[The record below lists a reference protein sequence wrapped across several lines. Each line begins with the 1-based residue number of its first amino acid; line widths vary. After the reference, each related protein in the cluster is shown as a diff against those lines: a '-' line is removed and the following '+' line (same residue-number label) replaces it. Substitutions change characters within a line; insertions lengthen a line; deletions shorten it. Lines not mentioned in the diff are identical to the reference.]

1 MLKQIKKKMTKYLNY
16 NGKFNKVDI
25 ITITVIVLLYSLLSF
40 YRLGSNI
47 SPNTFERFN
56 PTDKLIIELKEPEDI
71 IQMKIFNGEQ
81 NSKYNLYLSNNNIN
95 EYDYYTVV
103 EGRGALSW
111 DIIKPK
117 IKAKYII
124 LEFIDKSTI
133 GEIAFYNNSKDKIK
147 IEKITYNNK
156 IVKKITD
163 EQETIPNKI
172 SYMNSSY
179 FDEVYF
185 ARTAYEYKENIP
197 TYEWTHPP
205 LGKLIQAIPMFITN
219 HLSPFNYRLMG
230 NLSGIMMIVIMY
242 LFGKELFKKRK
253 YSIFA
258 SLLMFFDTFHF
269 VQTRM
274 GTVDSH
280 LVLFMM
286 ISVLGMIKYCN
297 NKKILNLFISGLFFS
312 LAVCVKWTGLY
323 CGLGLAII
331 YFTYML
337 KNKELNLKHILY
349 GSSFFVLIPIIIY
362 IGIYLLF
369 PNNNINYTDNLSS
382 ILKQQ
387 QSMYNYHSKL
397 EADHPFSSSWYTW
410 PISYKPVWYHLVD
423 YGDNQ
428 RETIT
433 GIGNIIIWWLGI
445 IAMIYLIPKI
455 IKNKDKNSF
464 YLLIMIFSLW
474 LPYVFIGRIMFMYH
488 YFPVIPF
495 MMLAIVSLF
504 KDLEEKLKLKYLIPI
519 YMVFVIM
526 FFIAYY
532 PVITGNIVGIDYLE
546 KIQLFKSW
554 YF

>member
-1 MLKQIKKKMTKYLNY
+1 MFKKIDKKITKYLNY
-16 NGKFNKVDI
+16 DKKFNKIDL
-25 ITITVIVLLYSLLSF
+25 ITIAVIVLLYSLLSF
-40 YRLGSNI
+40 YRLGSNV
-47 SPNTFERFN
+47 SPNTFDRFKIS
-56 PTDKLIIELKEPEDI
+56 DQLIIELVEPTDI
-71 IQMKIFNGEQ
+71 IQIKVFSGEQ
-81 NSKYNLYLSNNNIN
+81 NSKYSLYLSDDNID
-95 EYDYYTVV
+95 YDYYTDVQ
-103 EGRGALSW
+103 GRGAFSW

-117 IKAKYII
+117 TKAKYIM
-124 LEFIDKSTI
+124 LEFLDNSTL
-133 GEIAFYNNSKDKIK
+133 GEIALYDNAKEKIK
-147 IEKITYNNK
+147 IKSITHEN
-156 IVKKITD
+156 KKINNLTD
-163 EQETIPNKI
+163 EQDTIPNKV

-205 LGKLIQAIPMFITN
+205 LGKIIQAIPMFITN

-230 NLSGIMMIVIMY
+230 NISGIMMIIIMY

-297 NKKILNLFISGLFFS
+297 NKKVLYLLLSGLFFG
-312 LAVCVKWTGLY
+312 LAVSVKWTGLY

-337 KNKELNLKHILY
+337 KNKEFNLKHILF
-349 GSSFFVLIPIIIY
+349 GSGFFVVIPLIIY
-362 IGIYLLF
+362 ISCYLLF
-369 PNNNINYTDNLSS
+369 PNNNLNYTDNLGSF
-382 ILKQQ
+382 IKQQ
-387 QSMYNYHSKL
+387 EAMYNYHSKL

-410 PISYKPVWYHLVD
+410 PISYQPVWYHLVD
-423 YGDNQ
+423 YEDNT

-433 GIGNIIIWWLGI
+433 GIGNIVIWWFSLF
-445 IAMIYLIPKI
+445 AMLYLIPKI
-455 IKNKDKNSF
+455 IKNKDKNS
-464 YLLIMIFSLW
+464 YQLLVIILALW

-488 YFPVIPF
+488 YFPVVPF
-495 MMLAIVSLF
+495 MMLALVGLF
-504 KDLEEKLKLKYLIPI
+504 KDVEEKLKLKYLIPI
-519 YMVFVIM
+519 YMVFVVL
-526 FFIAYY
+526 FFIIYY
-532 PVITGNIVGIDYLE
+532 PVITGNVVSTNYLD

>member
-1 MLKQIKKKMTKYLNY
+1 MFKIPKKKINKYLNEE
-16 NGKFNKVDI
+16 GKFNKLDL
-25 ITITVIVLLYSLLSF
+25 ITLAVIVLLYSLLSF
-40 YRLGSNI
+40 YKLGSNI

-56 PTDKLIIELKEPEDI
+56 TTDKLIIELKEPDDI
-71 IQMKIFNGEQ
+71 IKMKMFSGEQ
-81 NSKYNLYLSNNNIN
+81 NFKYNLYLSTNNN
-95 EYDYYTVV
+95 EYSYYGEL
-103 EGRGALSW
+103 EGRGAFSW
-111 DIIKPK
+111 NIIKPK
-117 IKAKYII
+117 MKAKYIM
-124 LEFIDKSTI
+124 LEFIENSTV
-133 GEIAFYNNSKDKIK
+133 GEIALYNNSKEKIK
-147 IEKITYNNK
+147 IDKITYK
-156 IVKKITD
+156 DKEIKTLTD
-163 EQETIPNKI
+163 EQDTIPDKI

-185 ARTAYEYKENIP
+185 ARTAYEYKEDIP

-205 LGKLIQAIPMFITN
+205 LGKIIQAIPMFITD

-230 NLSGIMMIVIMY
+230 NLSGIMMIIIMY

-297 NKKILNLFISGLFFS
+297 NKKVLNLFISGLFFG
-312 LAVCVKWTGLY
+312 LASSVKWTGLY

-337 KNKELNLKHILY
+337 KHKEFNLKHILY
-349 GSSFFVLIPIIIY
+349 GVSFFVVIPLTIY
-362 IGIYLLF
+362 ISLYLLF
-369 PNNNINYTDNLSS
+369 PNNNLNYTDNIGS

-387 QSMYNYHSKL
+387 EAMYNYHSKL
-397 EADHPFSSSWYTW
+397 DAEHPFSSSWYTW
-410 PISYKPVWYHLVD
+410 PISYQPVWYHLVD
-423 YGDNQ
+423 YEDNT

-433 GIGNIIIWWLGI
+433 GIGNIVIWWIGMF
-445 IAMIYLIPKI
+445 AMLYLIPKI
-455 IKNKDKNSF
+455 IKNKDKHSF
-464 YLLIMIFSLW
+464 QILTIILSLW

-495 MMLAIVSLF
+495 MMLAIVGLF

-519 YMVFVIM
+519 YIVFVIL
-526 FFIAYY
+526 FFIIYY
-532 PVITGNIVGIDYLE
+532 PVITGHVVNSNYLE
-546 KIQLFKSW
+546 KIRLFKSW